1 MVTKVANLTV
11 ENALFGPAF
20 QEGNVNKETLKSY
33 EETVSNTNTEHDLC
47 VLKTHKQMKKPLLLL
62 LSLLPVGLYAQIP
75 NAGFETWAAGNP
87 DQWSSNNI
95 PIIATPV
102 SQSSDAHSGT
112 KSVQIEV
119 VTAFG
124 SPYSGYISSTA
135 GGTGFTV
142 SQHSNSVTFY
152 YKCNLIGGDEL
163 GASVAYYDFNTQPT
177 AGGALTIT
185 SNAPVYAQALMPVG
199 IVGSNP
205 VKCLIGISITNSSTT
220 NVGSWVRVD
229 DVAFSNATGIGEL
242 QANGTSLSAPTPNP
256 ASGITLV
263 PFSLERAT
271 VADIRLYDLNGRLM
285 QTVLNSELNAGNY
298 KAEVNAAELASG
310 IYTLVLR
317 AGDQVLQTK
326 LVVR

>member
-47 VLKTHKQMKKPLLLL
+47 SLKILTQMKKTLLLL
-62 LSLLPVGLYAQIP
+62 LSLLPIGLYAQIP

-95 PIIATPV
+95 PGIATPV

-135 GGTGFTV
+135 GGTG
-142 SQHSNSVTFY
+142 
-152 YKCNLIGGDEL
+152 LIGGDEL
-163 GASVAYYDFNTQPT
+163 GASVGYYDFNTQPT
-177 AGGALTIT
+177 GGGALTIT
-185 SNAPVYAQALMPVG
+185 NNAPVYVQALMPVG

-205 VKCLIGISITNSSTT
+205 VKCLIGVSITNSSTT

-317 AGDQVLQTK
+317 TGDQVLQTK